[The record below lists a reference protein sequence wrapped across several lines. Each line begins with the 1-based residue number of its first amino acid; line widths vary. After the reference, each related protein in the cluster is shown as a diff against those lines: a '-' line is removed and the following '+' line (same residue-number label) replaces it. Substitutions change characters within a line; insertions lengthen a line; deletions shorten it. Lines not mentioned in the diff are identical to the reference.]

1 MKYTNLLV
9 LRRFRV
15 AHACLLVDV
24 LKQLLLQ
31 ERRSGTWERPVIL
44 DVAVSRVNP
53 EMTNRNKGSRANS
66 AWLVS
71 SGNWGKFRNSAE
83 IWSENRVFGRPK
95 IVYNSIFWLSN
106 LTFETGNGTGM
117 AENPPY
123 LILRS
128 GGPNPGGFPGVNGFP
143 PGDPPG
149 DSREDPRYQPR

>member
-1 MKYTNLLV
+1 MLSRWWVVAGSVVERSTYVCV
-9 LRRFRV
+9 LF
-15 AHACLLVDV
+15 
-24 LKQLLLQ
+24 
-31 ERRSGTWERPVIL
+31 
-44 DVAVSRVNP
+44 
-53 EMTNRNKGSRANS
+53 S

-71 SGNWGKFRNSAE
+71 SGNLGKFRNSAE
-83 IWSENRVFGRPK
+83 ILSENRVFGRPK
-95 IVYNSIFWLSN
+95 IVYNSTFWLSN

-149 DSREDPRYQPR
+149 DSREDPFYQPR